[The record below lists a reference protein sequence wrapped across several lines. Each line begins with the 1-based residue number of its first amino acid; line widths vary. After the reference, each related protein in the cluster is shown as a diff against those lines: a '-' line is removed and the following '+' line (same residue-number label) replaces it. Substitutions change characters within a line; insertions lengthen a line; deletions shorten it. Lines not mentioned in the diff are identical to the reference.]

1 MVNHARKGGGHRGS
15 RRGRGGSRG
24 TSTPRSFARTPID
37 APSAQIFSLQEEA
50 RNTEHRH
57 HLWSS
62 EVKLRHKGISF
73 VSAGNLAG
81 TLPEESGSDKSPLNE
96 STPDAPTPN
105 ESLSIHD
112 EPIADAIARS
122 ENAMAQMHLE
132 PTVEAT
138 VSPPASALFFEDTVG
153 SSSLAIPQ
161 LPPPVIRNASP
172 TPSDSSEEIVL
183 FRGRNNVSIV
193 TDSVQPVQ
201 TSSEATAPPA
211 KNLPVEPAAP
221 SQPTRKVQDRDTSAR
236 RSPRQNSH
244 HRYSSEP
251 DDEALADYI
260 ENIQAQ
266 EYDDAGELVT
276 GSVYATSR
284 LTQRAL
290 GLMDDHE
297 LEDAI
302 NQSAAQT
309 IDQKNP
315 HKTDWDSSHLED
327 FDNISTSS
335 EVFVRVDRIL
345 RKRTRSSGLQYL
357 VVFDNSDEDEARWIP
372 VSRLTREHDK
382 NLVAAFEET
391 IANVTLGN
399 EPDTSETWSDESV
412 NDDDDDDDDDD
423 EDEDDDDDVDLEDEE
438 DLIQRRI
445 ERMSDEKLAR
455 LFAKQEELGIGS
467 NDLLLFDG
475 DDDDDI
481 EIDDLGGGN
490 QHHVLPTTRGRKQK
504 SKSKRAGGSFP
515 SATLMADVLEQDPYD
530 GFDIMDFERPS
541 LKKKKKGRAVGLPF
555 DLSDDDLSA
564 QLVTSWENDR
574 DKKRLKK
581 QERAELRSQGLLG
594 KKNKFKADL
603 NAKYNEGM
611 TFTQIREEIKVFL
624 DSSSQSRPFPPMD
637 KRDRAALHQLAGA
650 LGLTSRSIGS
660 GTSRFTT
667 LIKTSR
673 TKELNEMS
681 FAKITARY
689 QNRFLQRMDK
699 RDGGKR
705 SGGGGGGGRYAA
717 VSYQD
722 GDVVGASAPEIGS
735 DNKGRAML
743 EKMGWSSGTALG
755 AINNKGILQPV
766 THVVKTTKT
775 GLG

>member
-24 TSTPRSFARTPID
+24 AFTPRSFVKAPAD
-37 APSAQIFSLQEEA
+37 APSAHSFSLQEEA

-81 TLPEESGSDKSPLNE
+81 TLPEESRSDESPLNE

-105 ESLSIHD
+105 ESLSNRD
-112 EPIADAIARS
+112 EPIADAIAHS

-138 VSPPASALFFEDTVG
+138 APLPASALFFEDTAG
-153 SSSLAIPQ
+153 SSSPFIKQ
-161 LPPPVIRNASP
+161 LPPPIIRNASP
-172 TPSDSSEEIVL
+172 TPSDSSEEVVL
-183 FRGRNNVSIV
+183 FRGRNNVRTV
-193 TDSVQPVQ
+193 TDSVQPTQ
-201 TSSEATAPPA
+201 TKSGTTVPA
-211 KNLPVEPAAP
+211 ARTSPAAP
-221 SQPTRKVQDRDTSAR
+221 SKSAAQVQARSTSAR
-236 RSPRQNSH
+236 GSPSLNSR
-244 HRYSSEP
+244 HRYSSDP

-276 GSVYATSR
+276 GSVYATSS

-290 GLMDDHE
+290 GLMDNDE
-297 LEDAI
+297 WEATA
-302 NQSAAQT
+302 NKSTAQET
-309 IDQKNP
+309 GPENT
-315 HKTDWDSSHLED
+315 HKTDWDPSHLED

-335 EVFVRVDRIL
+335 EVFGSVDRIL
-345 RKRTRSSGLQYL
+345 RKRARSSGLQYL
-357 VVFDNSDEDEARWIP
+357 VVFDNSSEDEARWIS
-372 VSRLTREHDK
+372 VTRLTREHDK

-391 IANVTLGN
+391 TANVVLGN
-399 EPDTSETWSDESV
+399 EADTSESWSDESEDDDEE
-412 NDDDDDDDDDD
+412 DDDDDDM
-423 EDEDDDDDVDLEDEE
+423 DLEDEE
-438 DLIQRRI
+438 DLIQRKK

-455 LFAKQEELGIGS
+455 LLAKQEELGIGS

-475 DDDDDI
+475 NDDDDL
-481 EIDDLGGGN
+481 EIDDLGGEN
-490 QHHVLPTTRGRKQK
+490 QYRVPQTTRGRKQK
-504 SKSKRAGGSFP
+504 PKSKRANGSFP
-515 SATLMADVLEQDPYD
+515 SATLMADVLEQDPYN

-541 LKKKKKGRAVGLPF
+541 LKKKKKGRAVDLPF
-555 DLSDDDLSA
+555 ELSDDDLTA

-594 KKNKFKADL
+594 KRNKFKADL
-603 NAKYNEGM
+603 NVKYNEGM

-624 DSSSQSRPFPPMD
+624 SSPSQSRPFPPMD
-637 KRDRAALHQLAGA
+637 KRDRAALHQLAAA

-673 TKELNEMS
+673 TRDFDEMS
-681 FAKITARY
+681 FSKITARY
-689 QNRFLQRMDK
+689 QNRFLHRMDK
-699 RDGGKR
+699 RGGGKK

-735 DNKGRAML
+735 ENKGRAML

-755 AINNKGILQPV
+755 AMNNKGILQPV